1 MISISKAM
9 KQGRHAPNSEM
20 FFRYYEGLEIRQK
33 TPKNGDFGTQVI
45 SISKAMKQGRH
56 CPDWDMFVRHS
67 EGLTTRQNSSK
78 NGDFW
83 KPSDQY

>member
-1 MISISKAM
+1 MGVLS
-9 KQGRHAPNSEM
+9 QNS
-20 FFRYYEGLEIRQK
+20 
-33 TPKNGDFGTQVI
+33 PKNGDFGSQVI

-56 CPDWDMFVRHS
+56 NPDLDMFVRHS
-67 EGLTTRQNSSK
+67 EGLTTRQNSPK